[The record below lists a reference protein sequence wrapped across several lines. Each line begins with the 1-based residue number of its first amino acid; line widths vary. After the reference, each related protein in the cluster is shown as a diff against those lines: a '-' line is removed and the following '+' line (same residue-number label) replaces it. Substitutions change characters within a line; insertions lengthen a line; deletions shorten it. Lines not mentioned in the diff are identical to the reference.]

1 MVSEPLFQ
9 SRTGYIISSIQF
21 LCLMTSGF
29 FFAQNRLALAI
40 ILLIVAIVCFFLVR
54 RIQQSLNQYITLF
67 FEALKNNDT
76 SFQYPSVIK
85 NKSIRALLEQFNI
98 LKDRFQHIKVDA
110 EINERYYRA
119 IIRHSATGLLVLH
132 NDKIELIN
140 NLACMYAGISSESK
154 NGDLLKIKNRPFYDA
169 IFELQ
174 PGQDI
179 TYKHSF
185 GNHIQIL
192 LFRATIL
199 KRYDESVKLV
209 SIQDIRHEL
218 ESREI
223 DSYKKLIRVMTH
235 EIMNLMSP
243 LTSVSK
249 ALFETYQPS
258 GKPLEVGDVDENM
271 VKNTLNSL
279 QVINEQSKGI
289 LNFMENYRRIAQVP
303 NPVIQPFEV
312 RDWAEQLRI
321 VFNGP
326 LKEKDISLNI
336 MVDAT
341 SKSINADKNL
351 INQAVIN
358 IINNAVNALDQ
369 IDGHKWISIE
379 ISIESGKRCIK
390 ISNNGPQISPELQE
404 KIFVPFFTTKSN
416 GSGIG
421 LSIAQ
426 EIIKLHKGSLMVF
439 STKENTSF
447 VIEL

>member
-9 SRTGYIISSIQF
+9 SRTGYFISSIQF
-21 LCLMTSGF
+21 LCLITSGF
-29 FFAQNRLALAI
+29 FFAQNRLTWAI
-40 ILLIVAIVCFFLVR
+40 ILLMAALLCFIIIQ
-54 RIQQSLNQYITLF
+54 RIQKSLNQYITQF

-76 SFQYPSVIK
+76 SFQYPSVIR
-85 NKSIRALLEQFNI
+85 NKSIRALLDQFNV
-98 LKDRFQHIKVDA
+98 LKERFQHIKVDA
-110 EINERYYRA
+110 EISERYYRA

-140 NLACMYAGISSESK
+140 NLACKYAGISPEST
-154 NGDLLKIKNRPFYDA
+154 NGNLLKIKNHPFYDA
-169 IFELQ
+169 IFKLQ

-179 TYKHSF
+179 TYKHSY
-185 GNHIQIL
+185 GNQMQIL

-199 KRYDESVKLV
+199 KRNDESVKLV

-218 ESREI
+218 DSREI

-243 LTSVSK
+243 LTSISK

-258 GKPLEVGDVDENM
+258 GKPLEVRDVDENM

-312 RDWAEQLRI
+312 KDWAEQLRI
-321 VFNGP
+321 VFNEP
-326 LKEKDISLNI
+326 LKEKNINLNI
-336 MVDAT
+336 VVDAT
-341 SKSINADKNL
+341 LKSITADKNL

-358 IINNAVNALDQ
+358 IINNAVNALEEK
-369 IDGHKWISIE
+369 DGHKWVSIE
-379 ISIESGKRCIK
+379 ISKGSGSKCIK
-390 ISNNGPQISPELQE
+390 ISNNGPQISQELQE

-426 EIIKLHKGSLMVF
+426 EIVKLHKGSLMVF
-439 STKENTSF
+439 STEENTSF